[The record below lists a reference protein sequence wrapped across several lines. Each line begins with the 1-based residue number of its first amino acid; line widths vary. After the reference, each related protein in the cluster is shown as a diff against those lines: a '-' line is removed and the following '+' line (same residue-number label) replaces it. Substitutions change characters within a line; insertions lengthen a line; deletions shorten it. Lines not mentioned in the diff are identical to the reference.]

1 MIFRRLVIA
10 ADMLAGGFI
19 ISNSSPSIRNRTLSF
34 FSAGST
40 WMSLAPSFTAVW
52 MM

>member
-10 ADMLAGGFI
+10 AAIDPGGFI
-19 ISNSSPSIRNRTLSF
+19 ISNSSPSMRKRTFSF
-34 FSAGST
+34 FSPGSM
-40 WMSLAPSFTAVW
+40 WMSDAPSLTAVW